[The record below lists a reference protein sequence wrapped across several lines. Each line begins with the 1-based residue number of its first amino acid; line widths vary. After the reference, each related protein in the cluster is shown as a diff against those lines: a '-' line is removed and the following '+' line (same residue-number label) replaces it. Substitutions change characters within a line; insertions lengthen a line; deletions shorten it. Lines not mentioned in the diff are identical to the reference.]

1 MFTKLCFAPSRYDGL
16 SLKVE
21 LRTYGRHF
29 GKWRPFWPWEESG
42 MSLYPKISQ
51 RVCPN
56 CVPIFMLVSS
66 KAQNYLNVAHIC
78 WASSEVPKLH
88 AFVGYKLYRI
98 LEALMAPINLL
109 Y

>member
-78 WASSEVPKLH
+78 WAIRPE
-88 AFVGYKLYRI
+88 
-98 LEALMAPINLL
+98 E
-109 Y
+109 